1 MKQIIMSVALTAFAA
16 VAPLGAQGR
25 NGNQGIPPGQMP
37 PAGMCRIWINGVPPG
52 RQPRPTDCAT
62 ARARVPAN
70 ARVIYGSNTNNGRY
84 NNQDCTYS
92 RSTNSVG
99 DIIFGRTGNNTNCVD
114 NSNRR
119 VSGGWY
125 QVGNDRYGAVYER
138 RTRDR
143 NGNLIVQRARR
154 NSNGTLS
161 VFSTRNVGSNGTYN
175 NGRDNDGRYNN
186 DRYNNDQDNSGRYDN
201 ARYDNSGNNGTW
213 NSRRDRDDDDQ
224 GDDNEGRGKDK
235 DKGHGK
241 GHGNGHG
248 KGHND

>member
-1 MKQIIMSVALTAFAA
+1 MKNIIIGAALTAFAA
-16 VAPLGAQGR
+16 VTPLGAQGR

-37 PAGMCRIWINGVPPG
+37 PAGMCRIWIDGVPPG

-70 ARVIYGSNTNNGRY
+70 ARVIYGSSTNGRY
-84 NNQDCTYS
+84 GSQDCTYS

-99 DIIFGRTGNNTNCVD
+99 DIIFGRSGNNTNCVD

-125 QVGNDRYGAVYER
+125 QVGNDRYGPVYER
-138 RTRDR
+138 QTRDR

-161 VFSTRNVGSNGTYN
+161 VFSTRNAGN
-175 NGRDNDGRYNN
+175 NRTYNN
-186 DRYNNDQDNSGRYDN
+186 DRYNDSRYNNDDRYNNGRYDN
-201 ARYDNSGNNGTW
+201 ARYDNGRYNDRW
-213 NSRRDRDDDDQ
+213 NSRRDGDDDDQ
-224 GDDNEGRGKDK
+224 GDDEGRGK
-235 DKGHGK
+235 GK
-241 GHGNGHG
+241 NRGHGNGHG
-248 KGHND
+248 KGHGKGHDND